1 MEKETQYCPFGDG
14 GPCVENCKM
23 YDKRYRNCMLQ
34 IADSTLNM
42 GHLNSDD
49 GEDWEENVNRC
60 WYETE
65 TDTLYVDEAKV
76 FDSYF
81 DLMAFNVGTIPPLLE
96 RIAKA
101 LEKIAGIE
109 K

>member
-1 MEKETQYCPFGDG
+1 MKEDLYCPFGSG
-14 GPCVENCKM
+14 GLCVENCKF
-23 YDKRYRNCMLQ
+23 YDKGYRNCKLQ
-34 IADSTLNM
+34 IVDFVADM

-65 TDTLYVDEAKV
+65 TDTLFVDEAKV
-76 FDSYF
+76 SESYF

-101 LEKIAGIE
+101 LEKIVMTKE
-109 K
+109 N